1 MLPYLQEALARRSVS
16 FASLCFAV
24 IVLASITAHAQWLN
38 HRTPGIPRTADGKAD
53 LSAPTPRLS
62 DGKPD
67 LSGLW
72 YPTTFTHLRNVM
84 ADMRPED
91 VPFQPWASAVYEARM
106 AKDDPAARCM
116 PLGIPRSLN
125 SMLKILQTPGA
136 VTVLYENHKHYREIF
151 VDGRP
156 LPVDPNPS
164 WFGYSTGRW
173 EADVFIVESVG
184 FNDKTWL
191 DYFGHPHSESLRVI
205 ERYSRTDFG
214 HMDVQVTIDDPGTYT
229 RPFTVTYPLA
239 LSPDT
244 EMIETI
250 CEDNGQILARLVGT
264 DLAHPPTRRTITVDP
279 ELLQRYSGTYELALG
294 RNIVVTPGRD
304 RLMMTFP
311 GNPDTLTMFAET
323 QTRFFFTTRDEVI
336 EFQGNGDQPVAG
348 LVIHSRGSE
357 QMAVRKTP

>member
-1 MLPYLQEALARRSVS
+1 L
-16 FASLCFAV
+16 
-24 IVLASITAHAQWLN
+24 H
-38 HRTPGIPRTADGKAD
+38 
-53 LSAPTPRLS
+53 
-62 DGKPD
+62 
-67 LSGLW
+67 
-72 YPTTFTHLRNVM
+72 
-84 ADMRPED
+84 
-91 VPFQPWASAVYEARM
+91 
-106 AKDDPAARCM
+106 AARDSAF
-116 PLGIPRSLN
+116 PEQHAEDPSNTGSGDRPVR
-125 SMLKILQTPGA
+125 
-136 VTVLYENHKHYREIF
+136 NHKHYREIF

-191 DYFGHPHSESLRVI
+191 DYFGHQHSESLRVI

-264 DLAHPPTRRTITVDP
+264 DLAHPPP
-279 ELLQRYSGTYELALG
+279 EEPSPWIPSYSSA
-294 RNIVVTPGRD
+294 I
-304 RLMMTFP
+304 
-311 GNPDTLTMFAET
+311 
-323 QTRFFFTTRDEVI
+323 
-336 EFQGNGDQPVAG
+336 AG
-348 LVIHSRGSE
+348 LTNLRSAAISWSRRGVIG
-357 QMAVRKTP
+357 